1 MKNRWLVLVLVLGL
15 LLSACTG
22 PTVTQTSTQV
32 PSEVPTEAV
41 THATA
46 EAASTPTETAQTLTI
61 TDALGRTVTL
71 PQPPQKIVV
80 TGKASLMVLD
90 AMYMFPEAQQRV
102 VAFED
107 LSQGTVN
114 FISLLDPQYA
124 EKAWLKRDAGVE
136 QFVTAEPDLVV
147 MKSSNAEKYGAP
159 IEAVNIPVIYLD
171 FETPEQYTRD
181 LGILGQI
188 FVNPQRAQE
197 LVAYYQG
204 KVDAITA
211 ALPAD
216 ASRPST
222 LVLQYALKDG
232 AVAFTVPPL
241 SWIQTLMVEMAGG
254 TVAWQD
260 VQASSGWTTV
270 TIEQIAAWDP
280 DVILIVAYNDD
291 PSAVTAAL
299 KEDAQWKTL
308 RAVQNGKLLGFP
320 KDLYSWDQP
329 DTRWTLGLQWLAT
342 VLHPE
347 QFKPEELMPAVQ
359 EFYQF
364 AYGMD
369 AQTFAAKIQPTLQ
382 GDLP

>member
-1 MKNRWLVLVLVLGL
+1 MKNRCLLFVLMMSL
-15 LLSACTG
+15 LLSACAG
-22 PTVTQTSTQV
+22 PTITQTATQV
-32 PSEVPTEAV
+32 SSEVPTEA
-41 THATA
+41 ATQQA
-46 EAASTPTETAQTLTI
+46 TKKAATPTEAAQPLTV

-71 PQPPQKIVV
+71 PQLPQKIVV
-80 TGKASLMVLD
+80 TGKSLVMVLD

-102 VAFED
+102 AAFED
-107 LSQGTVN
+107 VSQGPVN
-114 FISLLDPQYA
+114 FISMLDPHYT
-124 EKAWLKRDAGVE
+124 EKAWLQRDAGVE
-136 QFVTAEPDLVV
+136 QFVSAEPDLVV
-147 MKSSNAEKYGAP
+147 MKSSCAEKYGAP
-159 IEAVNIPVIYLD
+159 IEAVNTPVIYVD
-171 FETPEQYTRD
+171 FETPEQYARD

-188 FVNPQRAQE
+188 FGNPQRAEE
-197 LVAYYQG
+197 LAAYYQG

-211 ALPAD
+211 ALPAE

-222 LVLQYALKDG
+222 LMLQYALKDG
-232 AVAFTVPPL
+232 AVAFKVPPL
-241 SWIQTLMVEMAGG
+241 SWMQTHLVEMAGG

-260 VQASSGWTTV
+260 VQAGSGWTTV
-270 TIEQIAAWDP
+270 TIEQIAVWDP
-280 DVILIVAYNDD
+280 DVILVVAYKDN
-291 PSAVTAAL
+291 PSEVVASL

-329 DTRWTLGLQWLAT
+329 DTRWVLGLQWLAA

-347 QFKPEELMPAVQ
+347 QFKPEGLMPAVQ

-369 AQTFAAKIQPTLQ
+369 LQAFEAHIKPSLQ

>member
-1 MKNRWLVLVLVLGL
+1 MKNRWFVLVLVIGL
-15 LLSACTG
+15 LLSACAG
-22 PTVTQTSTQV
+22 PTVTQPATQ
-32 PSEVPTEAV
+32 SPTDL
-41 THATA
+41 
-46 EAASTPTETAQTLTI
+46 PTLSIPALSLK
-61 TDALGRTVTL
+61 DALGRTVTL
-71 PQPPQKIVV
+71 AELPQRIVV

-90 AMYMFPEAQQRV
+90 AMYMFPEARERV
-102 VAFED
+102 VAVED
-107 LSQGTVN
+107 ISQGDVN
-114 FISLLDPQYA
+114 FISLLDPNYA
-124 EKAWLKRDAGVE
+124 EKAWLERDAGVE

-159 IEAVNIPVIYLD
+159 IEAINIPVVYVD
-171 FETPEQYTRD
+171 FETPEQYSRD

-188 FVNPQRAQE
+188 FGNPNRAEE

-204 KVDAITA
+204 QVDAIA
-211 ALPAD
+211 KALPAE
-216 ASRPST
+216 AARPST

-241 SWIQTLMVEMAGG
+241 SWMQTRLVEMAGG
-254 TVAWQD
+254 SVAWQD

-270 TIEQIAAWDP
+270 TIEQVAVWDP
-280 DVILIVAYNDD
+280 DVILVVAYNDD
-291 PSAVTAAL
+291 PSAVVASL
-299 KEDAQWKTL
+299 KEDVQWKTL

-329 DTRWTLGLQWLAT
+329 DTRWALGLQWLAT

-347 QFKPEELMPAVQ
+347 EFKTETLMPAVQ
-359 EFYQF
+359 AFYQF

-369 AQTFAAKIQPTLQ
+369 ALAFEAHIEPALQ

>member
-1 MKNRWLVLVLVLGL
+1 MKKRWLGLFLLISL
-15 LLSACTG
+15 LLSACTN
-22 PTVTQTSTQV
+22 PTVTQPATQS
-32 PSEVPTEAV
+32 P
-41 THATA
+41 A
-46 EAASTPTETAQTLTI
+46 ELPTETTLTLTL

-71 PQPPQKIVV
+71 PQPPRRIVV

-90 AMYMFPEAQQRV
+90 AMYMFPEARERV

-107 LSQGTVN
+107 ISQGDVN
-114 FISLLDPQYA
+114 FISLLDPNYA
-124 EKAWLKRDAGVE
+124 EKAWLERDAGVE
-136 QFVTAEPDLVV
+136 QFVSAEPDLVV

-159 IEAVNIPVIYLD
+159 IEAINIPVVYVD

-188 FVNPQRAQE
+188 FGNPQRAEE
-197 LVAYYQG
+197 LTAYYQG

-211 ALPAD
+211 ALPAE

-222 LVLQYALKDG
+222 LMLQYALKDG

-241 SWIQTLMVEMAGG
+241 SWMQTRLVEMAGG

-270 TIEQIAAWDP
+270 TIEQIAVWDP
-280 DVILIVAYNDD
+280 DVILVVAYNDN
-291 PSAVTAAL
+291 PSEVVASL

-308 RAVQNGKLLGFP
+308 RAVHNGKLLGFP

-329 DTRWTLGLQWLAT
+329 DTRWVLGLQWLAT

-347 QFKPEELMPAVQ
+347 QFKPEGLMPAVQ

-369 AQTFAAKIQPTLQ
+369 MQAFEAHIKPSLQ